1 MHPLLEGFLILHEI
15 RGTLLLCKLG
25 HNLVAWS
32 FVSLTARLCNLS
44 CSAMQPKGCSMKNV
58 TVSLPEEVAVWSR
71 VWAAEHDTSVSKML
85 GCFLK
90 EKMDSEKQYAQAMN
104 SFLQRKPVM
113 LKEKDES
120 YSSRD
125 SLHER

>member
-1 MHPLLEGFLILHEI
+1 
-15 RGTLLLCKLG
+15 
-25 HNLVAWS
+25 
-32 FVSLTARLCNLS
+32 
-44 CSAMQPKGCSMKNV
+44 MKNV